1 MPTFGQTIRGARL
14 GYHWSEKHGAMI
26 RISDA
31 SASSWEVELCP
42 PDQLPVAKRKDNPT
56 HRCWWEGE
64 NVLEHIEP
72 LKGIKLVKRP
82 VRIVIGDDGRLIG

>member
-14 GYHWSEKHGAMI
+14 GYRWSEKHGAMI

-31 SASSWEVELCP
+31 GPSSWVVDLCP
-42 PDQLPVAKRKDNPT
+42 ADQLPIANRKDSQT

-64 NVLEHIEP
+64 NVLQHIEP
-72 LKGIKLVKRP
+72 LKHVKLVKQP
-82 VRIVIGDDGRLIG
+82 VRIVVGDDGRLIG